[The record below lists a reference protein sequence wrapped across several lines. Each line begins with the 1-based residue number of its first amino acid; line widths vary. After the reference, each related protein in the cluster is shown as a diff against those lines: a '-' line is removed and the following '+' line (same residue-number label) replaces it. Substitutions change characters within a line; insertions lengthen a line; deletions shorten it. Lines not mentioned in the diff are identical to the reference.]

1 MTDNM
6 AQFSL
11 DAALRSPRSI
21 HGRGGEGVR
30 ADHAPCRQ
38 RSAVLVCRPC
48 VDPRLAEQKAIFSDY
63 MDVSIRKR
71 VNLSAQGHA

>member
-30 ADHAPCRQ
+30 ADHAALPAALRC
-38 RSAVLVCRPC
+38 
-48 VDPRLAEQKAIFSDY
+48 PRALP
-63 MDVSIRKR
+63 
-71 VNLSAQGHA
+71 LS

>member
-1 MTDNM
+1 VTDNM

-21 HGRGGEGVR
+21 HGRGGEG
-30 ADHAPCRQ
+30 
-38 RSAVLVCRPC
+38 
-48 VDPRLAEQKAIFSDY
+48 KAIFSDY